1 MPSASAT
8 SALKM
13 AQDLMKWMPSNDVKV
28 KAFHN
33 DIVELLRGCIK
44 PIKLL
49 TSSKKTCTRR
59 RVKMWSSY
67 HVVRTS
73 QDYVDK
79 WMAFLRDSSTLP
91 ATQLCPVFFQYVGNQ
106 IFRQLVR
113 DECGFSLECSN
124 LGTTEQLTYE
134 ELNALRYTAGYVPR
148 ALQKKLFKH
157 PRQKDL
163 QLYLNELIS
172 DGSEAVTDSS
182 DDWLTAV
189 NRGGLIVV
197 NNMAFELFHTME
209 CEFRHNIQPTG
220 IVDNAVE
227 LILNNEDVLFLWS
240 IISNSWD
247 QDCSSELLERMVKL
261 WITLRGFSLC
271 GALMEQYKVTNKIT
285 TQKSKAMRKELL

>member
-13 AQDLMKWMPSNDVKV
+13 AQDLMKWMPSNDVNV

-172 DGSEAVTDSS
+172 DGSEAVSDSS

-247 QDCSSELLERMVKL
+247 LSC
-261 WITLRGFSLC
+261 LR
-271 GALMEQYKVTNKIT
+271 EW
-285 TQKSKAMRKELL
+285 